1 MDTEARIELIKRN
14 TEEVVTEEELQAL
27 VKKKKP
33 TAYIGFAPTGRLHIG
48 YYIPAI
54 KIKDF
59 IDAGFDVTFLIAD
72 LHAHLDDLK
81 SPWQLLDARSKYY
94 EEGIKAILKSLGA
107 DPRKVRFV
115 RGSSFQKKEKY
126 AEEMLR
132 MAAMVTLSRAKRA
145 AAEVV
150 RFGEEPK
157 LGGFIYPVMQALDVP
172 FLKAD
177 VAFGGIDQRGNY
189 MLARELLPELGYK
202 KPICVFTPLLPGLT
216 GAGKMSASV
225 PQSKVDI
232 LEEEKETEK
241 KIMEAFCPKE
251 VKDNG
256 LLAFMN
262 QVIFRLRKEVRI
274 ERDAKYGGNV
284 TFKSYEELEAAYIS
298 GKLHPM
304 DLKKAAAR
312 EINSLLAVVR
322 KEFKNREIVK
332 KAYP

>member
-1 MDTEARIELIKRN
+1 MDTEGRLGLIRRN

-27 VKKKKP
+27 AKKKMP
-33 TAYIGFAPTGRLHIG
+33 RAYIGFAPTGRLHIG
-48 YYIPAI
+48 YYLPAI

-59 IDAGFDVTFLIAD
+59 IDAGFEVTFLIAD

-81 SPWQLLDARSKYY
+81 SPWKLLDARSEYY
-94 EEGIKAILKSLGA
+94 EKGIRAILKSIGA
-107 DPRKVRFV
+107 DPKKVKFV

-157 LGGFIYPVMQALDVP
+157 LGGFIYPVMQALDVAA
-172 FLKAD
+172 LKAD

-189 MLARELLPELGYK
+189 MLARELLPELGYA
-202 KPICVFTPLLPGLT
+202 KPTCVFTPLMPGLT

-232 LEEEKETEK
+232 FDPAKEVEQ
-241 KIMEAFCPKE
+241 KIMNAFCPIE

-256 LLAFMN
+256 LLAFMKH
-262 QVIFRLRKEVRI
+262 VVFRLRKKLDI

-284 TFKSYEELEAAYIS
+284 SFGSYEELEAAYIG

-304 DLKKAAAR
+304 DLKKAAVR
-312 EINSLLAVVR
+312 EINSLLGIVQ
-322 KEFKNREIVK
+322 KEFKDHELVK
-332 KAYP
+332 RAYP